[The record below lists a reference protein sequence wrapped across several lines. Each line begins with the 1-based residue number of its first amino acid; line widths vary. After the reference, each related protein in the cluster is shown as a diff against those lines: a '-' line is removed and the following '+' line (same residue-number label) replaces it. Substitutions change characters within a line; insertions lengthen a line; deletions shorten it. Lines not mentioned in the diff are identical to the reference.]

1 MKKEFQK
8 CCSTTRC
15 GVRVCVYT
23 QSMTTQ
29 TFTDLAQLAELY
41 VIAFR
46 RAEGTTPGTL
56 PHATATKRM
65 ASIMAAA
72 ERNGYADALVF
83 MLDAY

>member
-1 MKKEFQK
+1 
-8 CCSTTRC
+8 
-15 GVRVCVYT
+15 
-23 QSMTTQ
+23 MTNK

-46 RAEGTTPGTL
+46 RAEATTPGTV

-65 ASIMAAA
+65 TSIMANA

-83 MLDAY
+83 MLDSY

>member
-1 MKKEFQK
+1 M
-8 CCSTTRC
+8 TRFR
-15 GVRVCVYT
+15 VRVCVYT
-23 QSMTTQ
+23 QSMNKTNTTN
-29 TFTDLAQLAELY
+29 DIAQLAELY

-72 ERNGYADALVF
+72 ERNGYADALMF

>member
-1 MKKEFQK
+1 MIK
-8 CCSTTRC
+8 
-15 GVRVCVYT
+15 
-23 QSMTTQ
+23 
-29 TFTDLAQLAELY
+29 TFTDIAQLAELY

-56 PHATATKRM
+56 PHFTATKRM
-65 ASIMAAA
+65 ASIMANA